1 MDEISL
7 KWQHIVTQPKNNY
20 IMYVITLNTAMVAH
34 FSNKIE
40 ICLPRDNIR
49 CFQYEGS
56 LTDQPKIVQR
66 LSEWVD
72 KMRMTYK
79 YEQLHFNNIVITIQ
93 IYSIFF
99 FSSINCVD
107 SISASAYT
115 FIPFIGIGVK
125 LGEFTIL
132 RLKNCLTVSFYQS
145 AVNAFELAANC
156 T

>member
-1 MDEISL
+1 
-7 KWQHIVTQPKNNY
+7 
-20 IMYVITLNTAMVAH
+20 
-34 FSNKIE
+34 
-40 ICLPRDNIR
+40 
-49 CFQYEGS
+49 
-56 LTDQPKIVQR
+56 
-66 LSEWVD
+66 
-72 KMRMTYK
+72 MRMTYK

-115 FIPFIGIGVK
+115 FIPFIGIGIK

-132 RLKNCLTVSFYQS
+132 SLKNCLTVSFYQS